1 MLEFCLKM
9 FELWVVNWCFCSL
22 EGDYIYSKSPS
33 WCRMYLR
40 HLFLS
45 RLSSGKSGTW
55 LYTTGAGH
63 SDLPARKR
71 GFGFVGCGF
80 QVATSKVV
88 CQEWLRKW
96 RAKHL
101 GVSAVDLV
109 IRLRFGCVGFQG
121 RCAIFCSFFCW
132 VGILPTETY
141 LHQSTFQK
149 RKIFQSENS
158 GARISSFT
166 GCKWALQPLT
176 KTSISHL
183 ERSNW
188 WYKF

>member
-121 RCAIFCSFFCW
+121 RCAIFCSFFVGW
-132 VGILPTETY
+132 VF
-141 LHQSTFQK
+141 FQPK
-149 RKIFQSENS
+149 PIYTKALFKNGRFFNRKIQVQGSQVLQGAS
-158 GARISSFT
+158 GPCS
-166 GCKWALQPLT
+166 P
-176 KTSISHL
+176 
-183 ERSNW
+183 
-188 WYKF
+188 